1 MAAQDTGNTAI
12 KELRSFLTF
21 LGSVWGLLAAVSV
34 LFPLSNV
41 LSAVIPLETAANGGA
56 FWEISPGAVTTVS
69 MISAAFCIL
78 LIYSRRRE
86 LASTQQVAGTRRTA
100 LWSFAGGLALLG
112 VYLVL
117 YELKADAYDL
127 VGWQSDD
134 SRHVFVEVPLMATY
148 AGCFTLLTRGF
159 TLLALI
165 EYEGEVNTSA
175 DSEATV
181 S

>member
-69 MISAAFCIL
+69 MISATFCIL

-165 EYEGEVNTSA
+165 ECEGEVNTSA